1 MKYLHLITRI
11 LFNHFTEP
19 VLSYKQFVC
28 NIYFDFSSV
37 HLWNAPVLL
46 VKNKLKG
53 QLEMLK
59 RSIFN
64 SAISELSNYQT

>member
-37 HLWNAPVLL
+37 HL
-46 VKNKLKG
+46 
-53 QLEMLK
+53 
-59 RSIFN
+59 
-64 SAISELSNYQT
+64 